1 MRILRSLLAAF
12 VLLVWC
18 YSACF
23 GAKRKSYLVFFQIAD
38 PQMGMF
44 SKNNGSEQEIR
55 NLDQVVGLANRL
67 HPAFV
72 VVCGDLVNSA
82 QNTEELQAFDKSIA
96 ALHNVPLHLVAGN
109 HDVGNHP
116 DIRRLEYYRDQ
127 HGPDF
132 YTFTSGRLTGIVL
145 DSQLMEDANAPDESA
160 RQLAWLEQTL
170 RSLQRGESQ
179 PGHITAV
186 FQHIPF
192 FVHTEDEPD
201 SYWNIPTAARRRYL
215 DLLRQFHVKYVFA
228 GHLHY
233 PTYAEGDDLQVFVT
247 GATGK
252 PLGKSVSG
260 FNLVNIDRAGKVD
273 VRYISLAASSEGMVP
288 EP

>member
-1 MRILRSLLAAF
+1 MRIHRSLLVAFALLFWCFSDCSAAKHETDF
-12 VLLVWC
+12 M
-18 YSACF
+18 
-23 GAKRKSYLVFFQIAD
+23 FFQIAD

-55 NLDQVVGLANRL
+55 NLDHVVSLANHM

-96 ALHNVPLHLVAGN
+96 ALRDVPLYLVAGN
-109 HDVGNHP
+109 HDVGDHP
-116 DIRRLEYYRDQ
+116 DVRRLEFYRER

-132 YTFTSGRLTGIVL
+132 YTFTSGPLTGIVL
-145 DSQLMEDANAPDESA
+145 DSQLMEDANAPEESA
-160 RQLAWLEQTL
+160 RQFHWLEETL
-170 RSLQRGESQ
+170 HSLQGRESQ
-179 PGHITAV
+179 AGHVTAV

-192 FVHTEDEPD
+192 FLHTEDEPD
-201 SYWNIPTAARRRYL
+201 SYWNIPTATRHRYL
-215 DLLRQFHVKYVFA
+215 DLLRKFHVRYVFA

-233 PTYAEGDDLQVFVT
+233 PTHAEGNGVQIVVT

-260 FNLVNIDRAGKVD
+260 FNLINLGSGGNVRDRYV
-273 VRYISLAASSEGMVP
+273 SLTTLHEGAVT